1 MHAYPW
7 GCPAYVLDPRRQDG
21 QKIPKWQPQS
31 RQAQYLG
38 ASPLHAST
46 VGLVRNLCTGNLS
59 PQFHVVYDDF
69 FETVHATPEQAPVE
83 WKELILFQAYRNDLD
98 DDTYVPQ
105 LADEWL
111 SPEELHTWQIEQ
123 LERREQGD
131 NKLPPQLNLP
141 NQDPDQ
147 EALPPDIPPEPPPE
161 PLPESVP
168 PSSPRPAHSPT
179 STNAEEPLRRAYTGT
194 QCSICHWSSSHLH
207 LLEPENLLP

>member
-1 MHAYPW
+1 MHLYNHTPNHLNGISPIEIWTQTKSSYSALMHAYPW

-123 LERREQGD
+123 LERREQVTI
-131 NKLPPQLNLP
+131 NCH
-141 NQDPDQ
+141 
-147 EALPPDIPPEPPPE
+147 
-161 PLPESVP
+161 
-168 PSSPRPAHSPT
+168 HS
-179 STNAEEPLRRAYTGT
+179 
-194 QCSICHWSSSHLH
+194 
-207 LLEPENLLP
+207 